1 MKRSNTYRSLAHQRG
16 AALIVGLIMLLLL
29 TLIGVAGMRD
39 TLLQQKMVANAK
51 DREMALQAAEAALQ
65 AAAVSLTGITKPGIT
80 NSAGTYDV
88 STASPS
94 LLARTGSEAEFWNQ
108 WGGGVDKWDS
118 SNSIAYNR
126 SLAGLA
132 QVPRY
137 VIEKIPLDGF
147 DSSAGGGSG
156 ASGDILTAGDIVGE
170 PAVIAGGGFD
180 GAVYR
185 VTARAVGS
193 SADAVVLL
201 QSIVRRVD
209 PK

>member
-1 MKRSNTYRSLAHQRG
+1 MKKRSHTYRSFAHQRG

-51 DREMALQAAEAALQ
+51 DREMALQAGESALQ
-65 AAAVSLTGITKPGIT
+65 AAAVSLTGITKPSMT
-80 NSAGTYDV
+80 NSAGLYDV

-94 LLARTGSEAEFWNQ
+94 LLERTGSEVEFWNQ
-108 WGGGVDKWDS
+108 WGGANKWDS
-118 SNSIAYNR
+118 SNSVAYNL

-132 QVPRY
+132 AAPRY

-147 DSSAGGGSG
+147 DSASGGGSG
-156 ASGDILTAGDIVGE
+156 SSGDILTAGDIVGE
-170 PAVIAGGGFD
+170 PASVAGGGFD

-185 VTARAVGS
+185 VTVRAVGS
-193 SADAVVLL
+193 TPYAVVML